1 MKITDQDIQIFMH
14 QIPEPRKSEIILL
27 CDMMQTITQKE
38 PKLWGTIIGFGSL
51 HYKYETGTEGDM
63 PMLGLASRKNAI
75 TLYLSYDVKQ
85 YEELKDLGK
94 YTHGKGCLYLKKLS
108 DVNLEVLETLIKHA
122 FDDVMKLA
130 FVKDN
135 EV

>member
-27 CDMMQTITQKE
+27 CDMMQSITQKE

-51 HYKYETGTEGDM
+51 HYKYETSTEGDM

-85 YEELKDLGK
+85 YEELNNLGK
-94 YTHGKGCLYLKKLS
+94 HTHGKGCLYLKKLS
-108 DVNLEVLETLIKHA
+108 DVNLEVLETLINHA
-122 FDDVMKLA
+122 FDDVKRLP